1 MAKKKIAKPQKSR
14 KTATDRKPS
23 LPAKDGAMSAKRH
36 DGAPFGRPA
45 LAAPKRPRGRPPK
58 PKPAPAPETP
68 PATQPPADG
77 EGLKLLE
84 RLLLRLVSP
93 LKALPVQTAEAVVYV
108 RPETIAYITTTKD
121 RRILIVDRDGKEWQ
135 RFDILKKLFE
145 RLSPDP
151 RFFFAHK
158 SCIINL
164 FAVKTFR
171 KNPDTKLNEVAF
183 GDKVKGVAI
192 VSGGNLKEFRARME
206 L

>member
-14 KTATDRKPS
+14 KTVKARKPS
-23 LPAKDGAMSAKRH
+23 
-36 DGAPFGRPA
+36 PA

-58 PKPAPAPETP
+58 PKPTPAPAPPPETP

-77 EGLKLLE
+77 QGLKLLE
-84 RLLLRLVSP
+84 GLLLRLVSP

-108 RPETIAYITTTKD
+108 RPENIAYITTTKD

-145 RLSPDP
+145 RLSADP

-171 KNPDTKLNEVAF
+171 KNPETKLNEVTF
-183 GDKVKGVAI
+183 GDKIKGVGI

>member
-14 KTATDRKPS
+14 KTATARKPS
-23 LPAKDGAMSAKRH
+23 
-36 DGAPFGRPA
+36 PA

-58 PKPAPAPETP
+58 PKPTPAPAPGTP
-68 PATQPPADG
+68 APQPPADG
-77 EGLKLLE
+77 QGLKLLE
-84 RLLLRLVSP
+84 VLLLRLVSP

-108 RPETIAYITTTKD
+108 RPENIAYISTTKD

-145 RLSPDP
+145 RLSADP

-164 FAVKTFR
+164 FAVKTYR
-171 KNPDTKLNEVAF
+171 KNPETKLNEVTF
-183 GDKVKGVAI
+183 GDKVKGVGI
-192 VSGGNLKEFRARME
+192 ISGGNLKEFRARME

>member
-14 KTATDRKPS
+14 KTATARKPS
-23 LPAKDGAMSAKRH
+23 
-36 DGAPFGRPA
+36 PA

-58 PKPAPAPETP
+58 PKPNPAPETP
-68 PATQPPADG
+68 PATQPPAAG
-77 EGLKLLE
+77 QGLKLLE
-84 RLLLRLVSP
+84 VLLLRLVSP

-108 RPETIAYITTTKD
+108 RPESIAYITTTKD

-145 RLSPDP
+145 RLSADP

-171 KNPDTKLNEVAF
+171 KNPETKLNEVTF
-183 GDKVKGVAI
+183 GDKIKGVGI

>member
-14 KTATDRKPS
+14 KTVKARKPS
-23 LPAKDGAMSAKRH
+23 
-36 DGAPFGRPA
+36 PA

-58 PKPAPAPETP
+58 PKPTPAPAPETP
-68 PATQPPADG
+68 APQPPVDG
-77 EGLKLLE
+77 QGLKLLE
-84 RLLLRLVSP
+84 GLLLRLVSP

-108 RPETIAYITTTKD
+108 RPENIAYITTTKD

-145 RLSPDP
+145 RLSADP

-171 KNPDTKLNEVAF
+171 KNPETKLNEVTF
-183 GDKVKGVAI
+183 GDKIKGVGI